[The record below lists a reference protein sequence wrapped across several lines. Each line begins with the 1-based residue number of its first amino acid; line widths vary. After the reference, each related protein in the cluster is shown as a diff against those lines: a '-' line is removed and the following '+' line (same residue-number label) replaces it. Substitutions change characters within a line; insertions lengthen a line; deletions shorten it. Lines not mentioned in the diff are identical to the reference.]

1 MSKKNL
7 MEIVKKLMLHMD
19 KAEGTIYRDELLS
32 KIILICSQNNYQ
44 FITNFEWYVTVLVE
58 LAQMEFGSKQG
69 HVIGAQLMDV
79 CIRVQAIRP
88 FAVSEMAQLLEVYSS
103 TSQFTIMQEV
113 LYAAA
118 WLCGE
123 FANELKEPETTLRAM
138 LKYKSLPQHIE
149 SVFIHNIIKLFA
161 HVMQEYE
168 AGGRLEEVLE
178 LCDVIAAKLQE
189 SVKSAELEVQERSS
203 TSLVIIEIV
212 KEELAKTRQERVME
226 SEDPLEAAEETV
238 AASLMTLF
246 SGELNPVAP
255 KAQKKV
261 PLPEG

>member
-1 MSKKNL
+1 
-7 MEIVKKLMLHMD
+7 MD

-44 FITNFEWYVTVLVE
+44 FVTNFEWYVTVLVE

-123 FANELKEPETTLRAM
+123 FANELKQPEQTLKAM
-138 LKYKSLPQHIE
+138 LKYKTLPQHIE
-149 SVFIHNIIKLFA
+149 SVFIHNILKLFA
-161 HVMQEYE
+161 HVMKN
-168 AGGRLEEVLE
+168 LEGQNQWEEILS
-178 LCDVIAAKLQE
+178 LCDEISGKLQE
-189 SVKSAELEVQERSS
+189 SLKSGELEVQERSS

-212 KEELAKTRQERVME
+212 KEEIMKVKNNEIIV
-226 SEDPLEAAEETV
+226 EDPLDTQDFISGDLLA
-238 AASLMTLF
+238 LF

-261 PLPEG
+261 PIPDG